1 MTVMRPDGPSPSGEA
16 PSVAASS
23 GTALSG
29 VQETR
34 SPGGGSPGVLDT
46 RPGGGAGGVASGS
59 VRTGWFTALLR
70 RVHFFAGL
78 FVGPFILI
86 AAVSGGLYAL
96 TPTIEKVVYSH
107 ELTATSNLIGM
118 PLADQIRAA
127 EAYVGSGASLV
138 AVRPAP
144 EPGATTR
151 VMFADETLPE
161 STTRAIF
168 VDPATTQVRGDLPVY
183 GTSGALPV
191 RHWISDLH
199 RSLHLGAPGRWYSE
213 LAASWLGIV
222 ALAGLG
228 LWIGR
233 FVRSR
238 RGRRDLLRPN
248 RSHRGY
254 RRLSGWHS
262 AVGIWVVVGAL
273 FLSATGITW
282 STFAGANVSDLR
294 AAIGGATPSL
304 DTSLDG
310 TATAGGAHAEHGGAA
325 PGQPT
330 GAANPATFD
339 AVLAIAKRINVN
351 TGDVEIRPPSAPGTA
366 WVVQEIHRSFP
377 TEVDAVAIDGST
389 MQVVDRVDFADFPL
403 LAKLS
408 RWGIDLHMGS
418 MFGLVNQLVLFA
430 LAVGIA
436 ALVVLGY
443 AMWVKRRP
451 TRGVAAPPARGALR
465 GAPWWGVGAVV
476 VVAVVIGAVL
486 PMVGYPLAAFVVLDV
501 LLGWWGRSPRS
512 ASVRPG
518 PDASSRSHSPAR

>member
-1 MTVMRPDGPSPSGEA
+1 MTLHRPGGLSASGGAPVSGASPSP
-16 PSVAASS
+16 AS
-23 GTALSG
+23 A
-29 VQETR
+29 QETR
-34 SPGGGSPGVLDT
+34 NAGAAGPGVLDT
-46 RPGGGAGGVASGS
+46 QPGRGAGGAASGA
-59 VRTGWFTALLR
+59 VRKGWFTALLR
-70 RVHFFAGL
+70 RVHFFAGIL
-78 FVGPFILI
+78 VGPFILV

-96 TPTIEKVVYSH
+96 TPTIEKMVYSH
-107 ELTATSNLIGM
+107 ELTATSTLVGM
-118 PLADQIRAA
+118 PLADQIEAA
-127 EAYVGSGASLV
+127 EAYVGSGASPV

-151 VMFADETLPE
+151 VMFTDETLPE

-168 VDPATTQVRGDLPVY
+168 VDPATAEIRGDLPVY

-262 AVGIWVVVGAL
+262 AVGIWVVLGAI

-282 STFAGANVSDLR
+282 STFAGANVTDLR
-294 AAIGGATPSL
+294 AAIGGGTPAL
-304 DTSLDG
+304 DTSLHGAAD
-310 TATAGGAHAEHGGAA
+310 AGGDHAEHLGAMPTA
-325 PGQPT
+325 PT
-330 GAANPATFD
+330 GAADSTTFD
-339 AVLAIAKRINVN
+339 AVLAIAERINVD
-351 TGDVEIRPPSAPGTA
+351 TGDVEIRPPSVPGTA
-366 WVVQEIHRSFP
+366 WVVQEVHRSFP
-377 TEVDAVAIDGST
+377 TEVDAVAIDGTT

-408 RWGIDLHMGS
+408 RWGIDLHMGT
-418 MFGLVNQLVLFA
+418 MFGLVNQLALFA
-430 LAVGIA
+430 LAA
-436 ALVVLGY
+436 AITTLVVLGY
-443 AMWVKRRP
+443 AMWWKRRP
-451 TRGVAAPPARGALR
+451 TRGFAAAPARGALR
-465 GAPWWGVGAVV
+465 GAPWWAV
-476 VVAVVIGAVL
+476 
-486 PMVGYPLAAFVVLDV
+486 
-501 LLGWWGRSPRS
+501 
-512 ASVRPG
+512 
-518 PDASSRSHSPAR
+518 SRARRNTN